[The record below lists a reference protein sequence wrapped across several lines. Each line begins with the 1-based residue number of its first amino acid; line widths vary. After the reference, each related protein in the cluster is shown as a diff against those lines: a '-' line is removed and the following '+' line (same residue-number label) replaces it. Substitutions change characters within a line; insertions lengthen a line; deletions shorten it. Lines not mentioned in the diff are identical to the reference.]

1 MIFIITDNCPTPIN
15 PSNLDFAC
23 TKTLM
28 RARKTICH
36 QLLFRIVLPQFG
48 LFTARQ
54 VGDYQYPTGS
64 STPFAAASGHR
75 LCGSEV
81 TGQRSITITNCLTA
95 SGVDWKFCLDVF
107 CIVLYRKAFVV
118 GEQNRHVTY
127 SCLLMCKG

>member
-54 VGDYQYPTGS
+54 LSRRNTSGWCGEDYPRSVTTSIPRAVPLRLLQLQVTGS
-64 STPFAAASGHR
+64 VGQKSRVNAVLPLLIDLQRVGWT
-75 LCGSEV
+75 GS
-81 TGQRSITITNCLTA
+81 
-95 SGVDWKFCLDVF
+95 F
-107 CIVLYRKAFVV
+107 VLMLSA
-118 GEQNRHVTY
+118 
-127 SCLLMCKG
+127 